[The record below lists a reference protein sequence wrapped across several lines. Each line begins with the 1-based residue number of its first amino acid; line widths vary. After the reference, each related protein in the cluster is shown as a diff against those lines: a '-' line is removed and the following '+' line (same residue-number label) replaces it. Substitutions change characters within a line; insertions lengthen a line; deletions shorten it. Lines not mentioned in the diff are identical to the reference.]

1 MLKRLKEFMEK
12 SSRKWYEQKWKNKI
26 TAGFTNSHSLS
37 GDKLNYLMQLV
48 VFAAQHGMIWVG

>member
-1 MLKRLKEFMEK
+1 MEK

-48 VFAAQHGMIWVG
+48 IFAAQHRMIWVG